1 MTLANMM
8 RITEMHDFDIDTN
21 EYLME
26 DTFIVQEYIA

>member
-8 RITEMHDFDIDTN
+8 RITKMHDFDIDTN

-26 DTFIVQEYIA
+26 DTFIVQE